1 MIPARVLSLEGGCNF
16 RDCGGYETTDGARVR
31 WGRLYRSGV
40 MARLSPAAAARVQA
54 LGVRSVCD
62 LRRTAERALH
72 PNPSFGA
79 GVRRFEWDSEQESS
93 PIRDRAF
100 ADSDDVASVRAAMLR
115 MYERLPFGL
124 QPRLAGVFAAL
135 DHAGEGATIVHCTAG
150 KDRTGVAVALVLES
164 LGVRR
169 DAIVDDYTLTNTAV
183 DLRAQLLGRGG
194 TGAGLAATAEPI
206 LALSSTAQDAML
218 AARPEYIQASLDAI
232 EASHGSVRRYLL
244 DELAIEPAV
253 LDRLRE
259 RLLD

>member
-1 MIPARVLSLEGGCNF
+1 MTPTRVLPLAGGCNF

-31 WGRLYRSGV
+31 WGRLYRSGL
-40 MARLSPAAAARVQA
+40 MYRLSPAAAAQVRA
-54 LGVRSVCD
+54 LGVRAVCD
-62 LRRTAERALH
+62 LRRTAERMLH
-72 PNPSFGA
+72 PNPAFGA
-79 GVRRFEWDSEQESS
+79 EVRRFEWDSEQESS

-100 ADSDDVASVRAAMLR
+100 ADSNDVAGVHAAMLK

-135 DHAGEGATIVHCTAG
+135 DHAGQGATIVHCTAG
-150 KDRTGVAVALVLES
+150 KDRTGVAIALVLES

-169 DAIVDDYTLTNTAV
+169 EAIVADYTLTNTAV
-183 DLRAQLLGRGG
+183 DLRAQLLGRNG

-206 LALSSTAQDAML
+206 LALSATAQDAML

-232 EASHGSVRRYLL
+232 EARHGSVRSYLL
-244 DELAIEPAV
+244 DELAIEPA
-253 LDRLRE
+253 LLGRLQQ

>member
-1 MIPARVLSLEGGCNF
+1 MTPVRVLPLEGGCNF

-40 MARLSPAAAARVQA
+40 MARLSPAAAAQVQA

-72 PNPSFGA
+72 PNPPFSA
-79 GVRRFEWDSEQESS
+79 EIRRFEWDSEQESS
-93 PIRDRAF
+93 PIRDRVF
-100 ADSDDVASVRAAMLR
+100 ADSNDAAGVHQAMLK

-135 DHAGEGATIVHCTAG
+135 DHAGQGATIVHCTAG

-169 DAIVDDYTLTNTAV
+169 AAIVDDYTLTNTAV
-183 DLRAQLLGRGG
+183 NLRAQLLGRGG

-206 LALSSTAQDAML
+206 LALSPTAQDAML
-218 AARPEYIQASLDAI
+218 AARPEYILASLEAI
-232 EASHGSVRRYLL
+232 EARHGSVRRYLL
-244 DELAIEPAV
+244 NELAIEPAA

>member
-1 MIPARVLSLEGGCNF
+1 MIPARVLPLEGSCNF
-16 RDCGGYETTDGARVR
+16 RDCGGYETTDGLSVR

-40 MARLSPAAAARVQA
+40 LARLSPAAAAQVQA
-54 LGVRSVCD
+54 LGVQAVCD

-72 PNPSFGA
+72 PNPSFGTA
-79 GVRRFEWDSEQESS
+79 VRRFEWDSEQESS

-100 ADSDDVASVRAAMLR
+100 ADSNDVASVHAAMLQ

-135 DHAGEGATIVHCTAG
+135 DHAGQGATIVHCTAG
-150 KDRTGVAVALVLES
+150 KDRTGVAVALVLDS

-169 DAIVDDYTLTNTAV
+169 DAIVDDYKLTK
-183 DLRAQLLGRGG
+183 G

-206 LALSSTAQDAML
+206 LALSATAQNAML

-232 EASHGSVRRYLL
+232 EARHGSVRRYLL
-244 DELAIEPAV
+244 DELALEPA
-253 LDRLRE
+253 LLERLRA
-259 RLLD
+259 RMLT

>member
-1 MIPARVLSLEGGCNF
+1 MVSVRVLPLEGGCNF

-40 MARLSPAAAARVQA
+40 LTRLSPTAAAQVQA
-54 LGVRSVCD
+54 LGVQAVCD
-62 LRRTAERALH
+62 LRRTAERVLH

-100 ADSDDVASVRAAMLR
+100 ANSHDVAEVHAAMLA

-135 DHAGEGATIVHCTAG
+135 DHAEQGAAIVHCTAG
-150 KDRTGVAVALVLES
+150 KDRTGGAVALVLES

-169 DAIVDDYTLTNTAV
+169 EAIVEDYTLTNTAV
-183 DLRAQLLGRGG
+183 DLRAQLLGRDG
-194 TGAGLAATAEPI
+194 TGAGLAATAEPL
-206 LALSSTAQDAML
+206 LALSAIAQNAML
-218 AARPEYIQASLDAI
+218 AAQPEYILASLRAI
-232 EASHGSVRRYLL
+232 EARHGSVRRYLL
-244 DELAIEPAV
+244 DELAIEPR
-253 LDRLRE
+253 LLERLRA
-259 RLLD
+259 RLLT

>member
-1 MIPARVLSLEGGCNF
+1 MIPVRVLPLEGGCNF

-40 MARLSPAAAARVQA
+40 MARLSPAAAAQVQA

-79 GVRRFEWDSEQESS
+79 DVRRFEWDSEQESS
-93 PIRDRAF
+93 PIREREF
-100 ADSDDVASVRAAMLR
+100 AESNDAAGVHQAMLK

-135 DHAGEGATIVHCTAG
+135 DHAGQGATIVHCTAG
-150 KDRTGVAVALVLES
+150 KDRTGVAVALVLET

-169 DAIVDDYTLTNTAV
+169 EAIVEDYTLTNTAV

-206 LALSSTAQDAML
+206 LALSVTAQNAML

-232 EASHGSVRRYLL
+232 AARHGSVHRYVL

-253 LDRLRE
+253 LERLRE

>member
-1 MIPARVLSLEGGCNF
+1 MTSVRVLPLEGGCNF

-40 MARLSPAAAARVQA
+40 LARLSPTAAAQVQA

-72 PNPSFGA
+72 PNPAFGA
-79 GVRRFEWDSEQESS
+79 KVRRFEWDTEQESS

-100 ADSDDVASVRAAMLR
+100 AASNDAAGVHQAMLT

-124 QPRLAGVFAAL
+124 QGRLAGVFAAL
-135 DHAGEGATIVHCTAG
+135 DHAGQGATIVHCTAG
-150 KDRTGVAVALVLES
+150 KDRTGVAVALVLGA

-169 DAIVDDYTLTNTAV
+169 EAIVEDYALTNTAV
-183 DLRAQLLGRGG
+183 DLRAQLLGADG

-206 LALSSTAQDAML
+206 LALSVTAQNAML

-232 EASHGSVRRYLL
+232 ETRHGSVRRYLL
-244 DELAIEPAV
+244 DELAIEAAV
-253 LDRLRE
+253 LERLCE

>member
-1 MIPARVLSLEGGCNF
+1 MIPARVLPLEGSCNF
-16 RDCGGYETTDGARVR
+16 RDCGGYETVDGARVR

-40 MARLSPAAAARVQA
+40 LARLSPAAAAQVQA

-79 GVRRFEWDSEQESS
+79 EIRRFEWDSEQESS

-100 ADSDDVASVRAAMLR
+100 AQSNDVAGVHRAMLQ

-135 DHAGEGATIVHCTAG
+135 DHAGQGATIIHCTAG

-169 DAIVDDYTLTNTAV
+169 DAIVEDYTLTNTAV
-183 DLRAQLLGRGG
+183 DLRAQLLGGDG
-194 TGAGLAATAEPI
+194 TGAGLAATADSI
-206 LALSSTAQDAML
+206 LALSPTAQHAML
-218 AARPEYIQASLDAI
+218 AARPAYIQASLDAI
-232 EASHGSVRRYLL
+232 EARHGSVRRYLL
-244 DELAIEPAV
+244 DELAIEPSV
-253 LDRLRE
+253 LGRLRE

>member
-1 MIPARVLSLEGGCNF
+1 MTPTRILPLAGGCNF

-40 MARLSPAAAARVQA
+40 MARLSATAAAQVQA

-100 ADSDDVASVRAAMLR
+100 ADSNDVASVHAAMLK

-135 DHAGEGATIVHCTAG
+135 DHAGEGAIIVHCTAG

-183 DLRAQLLGRGG
+183 DLRAQLLGRDG

-206 LALSSTAQDAML
+206 LALSPVAQEAML

-232 EASHGSVRRYLL
+232 EARHGSVRRYLL

-253 LDRLRE
+253 LDRLRQ